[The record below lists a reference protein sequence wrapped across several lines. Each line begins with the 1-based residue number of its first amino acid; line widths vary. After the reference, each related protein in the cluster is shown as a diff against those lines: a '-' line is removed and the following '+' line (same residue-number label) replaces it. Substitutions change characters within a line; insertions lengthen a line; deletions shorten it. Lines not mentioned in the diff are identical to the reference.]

1 MLNPNYYDVADM
13 IKAKG
18 TNANWQWMDPITGPA
33 GKYDQV
39 VPLDNGTG
47 NAFFV
52 TKQAQS
58 EPGKYDALM
67 KFLDDAINTKSDL
80 YREMVFGIKGT
91 TYWTDDQG
99 NITKYDRK
107 TPNMLWQGNYRLF
120 RTGNTEYRVGSW
132 GVTQPLMVTGFARQ
146 DKMPVLFSVRGL
158 VPSAEG
164 QADLDQYVLEMH
176 TKFVT
181 GEESF
186 DNWDKFVNEAMTTY
200 KGQALL
206 DDATTKLKALGL
218 FQ

>member
-1 MLNPNYYDVADM
+1 
-13 IKAKG
+13 
-18 TNANWQWMDPITGPA
+18 
-33 GKYDQV
+33 
-39 VPLDNGTG
+39 
-47 NAFFV
+47 
-52 TKQAQS
+52 
-58 EPGKYDALM
+58 
-67 KFLDDAINTKSDL
+67 
-80 YREMVFGIKGT
+80 
-91 TYWTDDQG
+91 
-99 NITKYDRK
+99 
-107 TPNMLWQGNYRLF
+107 
-120 RTGNTEYRVGSW
+120 
-132 GVTQPLMVTGFARQ
+132 
-146 DKMPVLFSVRGL
+146 MPVLFSVRGL